1 MILIFF
7 GLLLALLPLVLTT
20 SFPHLVVVSV
30 YTGLAH
36 VLALAWAVFILTI
49 IARRQRISDWR
60 AARKRNK
67 GKNKKA

>member
-30 YTGLAH
+30 YAGLAH
-36 VLALAWAVFILTI
+36 VLALAWAVLILTI
-49 IARRQRISDWR
+49 IARRQRIADWR

-67 GKNKKA
+67 NKKT